1 MIPLCLSVLGRLQR
15 PSLPLSGRRLG
26 GFLVAL
32 FGLHAGA
39 LEGQSVLPP
48 PTHRATWWT
57 TSQGLPGNFM
67 RDLSQSQD
75 GRLWVIAGGVLSRF
89 DGREFELVAIPE
101 EVAEGRVSDRIA
113 GWPALLA
120 AAGGDSLWLAGRQG
134 DLFLRSRG
142 VWTRVLRTE
151 RLVTS
156 LEAVPGQ
163 LPILQTFDFS
173 GNLFFRGGEPLDPGP
188 RLYLHHPEWPS
199 SSIWLGPTGAA
210 WAILDGGAS
219 IGSLTGP
226 EQHALPQGRF
236 VGHPSHAGPLV
247 AVVSPQGL
255 IVQDM
260 AGEAVATLPGVRDG
274 EVLHVTRDRR
284 VAILREER
292 LEVHRSGLPGSGDV
306 VATGIGPGEITAF
319 LEDAEGGL
327 WVATR
332 TRGLLQVREAPFQE
346 VGGGGRPNDSIYTH
360 WLAEGSGGSVL
371 MLGEGGL
378 FRIHGDSVSPLRPLR
393 APPFLQIG
401 AALEDRSGALW
412 LGLHTGAQDLLYR
425 EGANGVVWSL
435 PLEALP
441 ARFRESVRTGEL
453 LWVQDQMYC
462 TASLEGAGTGPVQ
475 PRCRDGALGR
485 LRDILRDRE
494 GTLWV
499 AGELGLLADRDG
511 ALQRYTPAEGHEAVL
526 VRALL
531 EDPEGG
537 IWIGTYFGGLGL
549 LRGDTLRWLRSDRG
563 LVEDV
568 ASSLLLDSEDRIWM
582 GGNRSIHS
590 VHRREALEHFA
601 GTRPRVLGVAL
612 DGRHGISNAET
623 SGWGAAADGEGRLW
637 FPTFG
642 GAVGVHPGRTGT
654 LALRPGR
661 VTFDNITIEGRV
673 VPIADTVR
681 LPLGVRTVTVGVGS
695 VSLNYPQ
702 ARFLEYRLDQS
713 SDHEVGWEQIETGR
727 ALILSALGPGVHQLE
742 VRSLHAGAAG
752 EPSLARMWI
761 EVPPRFSET
770 WAYKVLLFLLFS
782 LAAGALVWLRT
793 RALEARAESLRQE
806 VDEQTYW
813 LRVENERTAVA
824 LERAAEVT
832 ARFQAMA
839 TSKAEAFS
847 SLTEEIG
854 APVAVLQSWWRGQA
868 SRGLADASSRAE
880 VEGALQT
887 LVQVGTKFGTLAT
900 DRFDALMVEL
910 NPADFS
916 GFVHRTLS
924 EARVTLLAEERRLE
938 EDLPERSVP
947 VSFDPDQMKRVL
959 ESLLNHAS
967 ELAPPGG
974 GIAVRLQMEEAS
986 GPWAVLEFLVE
997 VGDSN
1002 GEVPYPALAGA
1013 GDGATGSYGE
1023 PRPELALARTVVD
1036 LHGGTLRE
1044 RIPEQGDT
1052 QGGWVGV
1059 LEVRLPLDP
1068 VLGSSEDQAPSVP
1081 FGPLPEG
1088 FMLDGTLDGSD
1099 PDGLVASE
1107 SLGDPFLQRLYGVIH
1122 ERLSNPDLD
1131 VDQMAQALY
1140 VSRSSLYRELREHLH
1155 CSPMD
1160 LLMRIRLEEAA
1171 RLLADEDRT
1180 IQSVAE
1186 AVGFRRQSHFTR
1198 RFTAYFG
1205 ESPSTYRLRE
1215 HPSDSGVTE
1224 A

>member
-1 MIPLCLSVLGRLQR
+1 MILLSSSARACVQRAMRPLRCRPLGVLL
-15 PSLPLSGRRLG
+15 LALLG
-26 GFLVAL
+26 VQ
-32 FGLHAGA
+32 AGA

-89 DGREFELVAIPE
+89 DGREFELVAVPE

-173 GNLFFRGGEPLDPGP
+173 GNQFFRGGEPLDPGP

-199 SSIWLGPTGAA
+199 SSLWLGPTGAA

-226 EQHALPQGRF
+226 EQHALPQGRI
-236 VGHPSHAGPLV
+236 VGHPSHPGPLV

-260 AGEAVATLPGVRDG
+260 AGEVVATLPEVRDG

-284 VAILREER
+284 VAIVREER

-346 VGGGGRPNDSIYTH
+346 VGGGGRPNDSIYTD

-378 FRIHGDSVSPLRPLR
+378 FRIHGDSVSPVRPLR

-453 LWVQDQMYC
+453 LWVQDHIYC
-462 TASLEGAGTGPVQ
+462 TASIEGASTGPVQ
-475 PRCRDGALGR
+475 PRCRAAELGR

-526 VRALL
+526 ARALL
-531 EDPEGG
+531 EDPDGG

-661 VTFDNITIEGRV
+661 VTFDNTTSEGAT
-673 VPIADTVR
+673 VPTADTVR
-681 LPLGVRTVTVGVGS
+681 LPLGVRSVTVGVGS

-702 ARFLEYRLDQS
+702 ARFLEYRLNQRTQD
-713 SDHEVGWEQIETGR
+713 EVGWEQIETGR
-727 ALILSALGPGVHQLE
+727 ALVLSALGPGVHQLE

-770 WAYKVLLFLLFS
+770 WAYKLLLLFLFG

-839 TSKAEAFS
+839 TSKTEAFS
-847 SLTEEIG
+847 SLTREIG
-854 APVAVLQSWWRGQA
+854 APVAVLQGWWRGKA
-868 SRGLADASSRAE
+868 SRGIADASSRAE

-887 LVQVGTKFGTLAT
+887 LVQVGSKFGALAG

-924 EARVTLLAEERRLE
+924 EARTMVTAHGVRLE
-938 EDLPERSVP
+938 EDLPEGSVP
-947 VSFDPDQMKRVL
+947 VSFDSDQMKRVL
-959 ESLLNHAS
+959 ESLLIHVNHLTS
-967 ELAPPGG
+967 PGG
-974 GIAVRLQMEEAS
+974 GIAVRLRTEEAL

-997 VGDSN
+997 GGDSN
-1002 GEVPYPALAGA
+1002 GEATYPALARVHEDTA
-1013 GDGATGSYGE
+1013 ESHDE
-1023 PRPELALARTVVD
+1023 PGPELALARTVID

-1044 RIPEQGDT
+1044 RMLEHGDT
-1052 QGGWVGV
+1052 AGAWVGV

-1068 VLGSSEDQAPSVP
+1068 ILGSSEDNPPSAL
-1081 FGPLPEG
+1081 FGPLPEEL
-1088 FMLDGTLDGSD
+1088 MLDRAPEGSD
-1099 PDGLVASE
+1099 PDGLGTSE

-1160 LLMRIRLEEAA
+1160 LLMRIRLDEAA
-1171 RLLADEDRT
+1171 RLLADEALT
-1180 IQSVAE
+1180 IQAVAE

-1198 RFTAYFG
+1198 RFTAHFG
-1205 ESPSTYRLRE
+1205 ESPSTFRMRE
-1215 HPSDSGVTE
+1215 HPRNSGVTE